1 MVAVPRPPF
10 TFSPS
15 FFFLSFFLFHIF
27 ICFIPMEHKKQ
38 ATSYSTSSSFTNELF
53 GSKDPSASSSSGLF
67 NSIFPP
73 PSKVHTRDH
82 IRSVETDKCCDSS
95 TEQCST
101 IHSVNNEDRSRN
113 PKTDTSRF
121 YQQETSQPCHLSSS
135 IYYGGQDVYTNPRI
149 TTPAHSTQYTKDG
162 EDDGRASRG
171 NWWQGSLYY

>member
-1 MVAVPRPPF
+1 
-10 TFSPS
+10 
-15 FFFLSFFLFHIF
+15 
-27 ICFIPMEHKKQ
+27 MEHKKQ
-38 ATSYSTSSSFTNELF
+38 PSSSTSSSFTNELF
-53 GSKDPSASSSSGLF
+53 GSKDSSASSSSGLF

-73 PSKVHTRDH
+73 PSKVNTRDY
-82 IRSVETDKCCDSS
+82 IRSVETDKSCESA
-95 TEQCST
+95 TERCST
-101 IHSVNNEDRSRN
+101 IHSVDNEDRSRN

-149 TTPAHSTQYTKDG
+149 TTKNTPAHTTQYTKDG

>member
-1 MVAVPRPPF
+1 
-10 TFSPS
+10 
-15 FFFLSFFLFHIF
+15 
-27 ICFIPMEHKKQ
+27 MEHKKQ
-38 ATSYSTSSSFTNELF
+38 PSSSTSSSFTNELF
-53 GSKDPSASSSSGLF
+53 GSKDSSASSSSGLF

-73 PSKVHTRDH
+73 PSKVNTRDY
-82 IRSVETDKCCDSS
+82 IRSVETDKSCESA
-95 TEQCST
+95 TERCST
-101 IHSVNNEDRSRN
+101 IHSVDNEDRSRN

-149 TTPAHSTQYTKDG
+149 TTKNTPAHTTYTKDG